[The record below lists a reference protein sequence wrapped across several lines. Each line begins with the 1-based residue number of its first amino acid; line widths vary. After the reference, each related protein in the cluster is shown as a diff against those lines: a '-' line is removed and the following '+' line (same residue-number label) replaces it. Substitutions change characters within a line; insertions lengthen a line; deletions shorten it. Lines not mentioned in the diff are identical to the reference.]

1 MNAQKSSRVTGLLL
15 LMVALLALL
24 SLWVKPLVAQD
35 LAPDAGGEG
44 HTVWQ
49 QDTTT
54 SADGTRLAFYQRG
67 ERTRGTVPLVVI
79 SGGPGSNHRYM
90 RVGGAMDALA
100 RDRQLVMFDQRGTGA
115 SGLAGDAPKLADWA
129 ADVEAIRRA
138 LGTDKIDLLGHSFG
152 GMVAMAYMR
161 DYSDHV
167 RAVVFNN
174 STGATLSGTKSLLAD
189 VFPDRVK
196 TWAQVRAN
204 LPKRFKASAIQ
215 VFTEMEFV
223 DLERASTFVNAIAD
237 YTYNIEVNNALRQ
250 DMATLDFT
258 ETLQNTSAPVL
269 VLHGRYDPVISP
281 STAFE
286 LAGLIPGARL
296 HIMEGTSHLPFA
308 EVPSRYADVVAGF
321 LSR

>member
-1 MNAQKSSRVTGLLL
+1 MLLHTFRTCLCLQALIIFAAIIAGQNA
-15 LMVALLALL
+15 AL
-24 SLWVKPLVAQD
+24 AQD
-35 LAPDAGGEG
+35 MAPDAGGDG

-49 QDTTT
+49 QNSTT
-54 SADGTRLAFYQRG
+54 SADGTPIAYFLRG
-67 ERTRGTVPLVVI
+67 ERAGGTVPLVVI

-90 RVGGAMDALA
+90 RVGGAMDELA
-100 RDRQLVMFDQRGTGA
+100 RTRQVVMFDQRGTGA
-115 SGLAGDAPKLADWA
+115 SGPAGDAPKLADWA
-129 ADVEAIRRA
+129 ADVEAIRQA
-138 LGTDKIDLLGHSFG
+138 LGSEQIDLLGHSFG
-152 GMVAMAYMR
+152 GMVAMAYMQT
-161 DYSDHV
+161 YSEHV
-167 RAVVFNN
+167 HAVVFNN
-174 STGATLSGTKSLLAD
+174 STGATLVGTKSLLAD

-196 TWAQVRAN
+196 LWADVRAN

-223 DLERASTFVNAIAD
+223 DPERAHTFVNAIAD

-258 ETLQNTSAPVL
+258 ETLQGTNVPVL

-281 STAFE
+281 STAAE
-286 LAGLIPGARL
+286 LAGIIPVAKL

-308 EVPSRYADVVAGF
+308 EVPARYSRVVSEF